1 MNQSS
6 KIGLTAVLAVLLL
19 AGGGGYY
26 MWNKPH
32 KDLTDSPADF
42 TLKAE
47 ELFQAYYAD
56 EASANQTYLN
66 KVVELTGVVMEK
78 QTVEENRSIVLVEV
92 PGEMF
97 GINCAFEAEEA
108 DQVNSLKEGQ
118 TITLRGEVTGFTM
131 DVNLARCVLM
141 N

>member
-1 MNQSS
+1 MNQSL
-6 KIGLTAVLAVLLL
+6 KLGLFAVLALLL
-19 AGGGGYY
+19 LGGGAGFY

-32 KDLTDSPADF
+32 KDLTDSAADF
-42 TLKAE
+42 TLKPE
-47 ELFQAYYAD
+47 ELFQAYNTD
-56 EASANQTYLN
+56 ETNANQTYLN
-66 KVVELTGVVMEK
+66 KVVELTGVIMEK

-108 DQVNSLKEGQ
+108 DQISGLKEGQ
-118 TITLRGEVTGFTM
+118 SITLRGEVTGFTM